1 MSHVLCVI
9 IYSLTTMLRINV
21 VFFFFTSFFAVASLC
36 LEEPLCSRTSINCV
50 SPSFSYLY
58 YSRQGLCE
66 RERKK
71 KLKCTS
77 QSAACKFPEPEEI
90 FQSNES
96 PRRLTNCERPRCD
109 RWISGLPGRP
119 PRPSRTLAQPP
130 IFSDSRKTAEI
141 ITTPFNWRIKMRQ

>member
-1 MSHVLCVI
+1 MRYCLQSDHDVAWI
-9 IYSLTTMLRINV
+9 
-21 VFFFFTSFFAVASLC
+21 VFFLLSFFSAAIQYLG
-36 LEEPLCSRTSINCV
+36 EPLWNINKLR
-50 SPSFSYLY
+50 FSLFPLFM
-58 YSRQGLCE
+58 SLATRSLRGK
-66 RERKK
+66 RKK
-71 KLKCTS
+71 KKKTKCTS

-90 FQSNES
+90 FQSDES